1 MDDIRMPA
9 ALQTMLARRAATA
22 AGRTVEVPFPAETY
36 LSKGWDAR
44 FAARPVDCSI
54 SFLEDGRAVM
64 FVRPGDEA
72 AAMELI
78 GA

>member
-9 ALQTMLARRAATA
+9 AMQTMLARRSASA

-36 LSKGWDAR
+36 LSKGWDTR
-44 FAARPVDCSI
+44 FATASIDCSI

-72 AAMELI
+72 AAMKLTES
-78 GA
+78 